1 MAKKTKLK
9 VVELFAGVG
18 GFRLGLEGHLDK
30 ERELSPY
37 QVVWSNQWEP
47 STKVQHASIV
57 YESQFGDKGGI
68 HSNEDIFQVVSNP
81 EKFLQIQKVKPD
93 VLVGGFPCQDYSV
106 AKPLNKSKG
115 LVGEKG
121 VLWWSIYG
129 LIENRIKD
137 KEPIK
142 YLILEN
148 VDRLIKSPTAK
159 RGRDFAIML
168 SSLFK
173 LGYAV
178 EWRVVNAADYG
189 FPQRRRRIFIVAYH
203 QSTKIYKKLEKFSK
217 DRVVED
223 WLSNEGVL
231 AKALPVQT
239 PDSTIELPLINISDD
254 PHYVT
259 ESYQPKEGGKSMFEN
274 AGVALNGLVWTRKVE
289 SVELKSYKDFIGS
302 KLPKKLGDVVAK
314 TKSVPDE
321 YYIDMNSLKKW
332 KFYKDAKSVER
343 VKKNGIKYTF
353 DEGGMQF
360 PDLLDRPART
370 IITGEGGSS
379 PSRFKHVIEDKS
391 GKLRRL
397 TPEELE
403 ELNGFPRGFTKHPQV
418 VDAKRAF
425 FMGNAL
431 VVGVV
436 KVISRSLAES
446 I

>member
-1 MAKKTKLK
+1 MTKKIK
-9 VVELFAGVG
+9 VAELFAGVG
-18 GFRLGLEGHLDK
+18 GFRLGLEGHSET
-30 ERELSPY
+30 ERTQSSFEI
-37 QVVWSNQWEP
+37 VWSNQWEP
-47 STKVQHASIV
+47 ATKVQHASLV
-57 YESQFGDKGGI
+57 YEQNFSQKGGV
-68 HSNEDIFQVVSNP
+68 HSNEDIFEIVSNP
-81 EKFLQIQKVKPD
+81 EKFTQVQKANPD
-93 VLVGGFPCQDYSV
+93 MLVGGFPCQDYSV

-129 LIENRIKD
+129 MLENRIND
-137 KEPIK
+137 KKPIK

-159 RGRDFAIML
+159 RGRDFAIMI

-178 EWRVVNAADYG
+178 EWRIVNAADYG

-203 QSTKIYKKLEKFSK
+203 QSTKLYKKLDKACSSESAYSWIFS
-217 DRVVED
+217 D
-223 WLSNEGVL
+223 GVI
-231 AKALPVQT
+231 ANGLPVAE
-239 PDSTIELPLINISDD
+239 PHPNTILSPLNISDD
-254 PHYVT
+254 PHFITENYVAK
-259 ESYQPKEGGKSMFEN
+259 PDGKSVFEN
-274 AGVALNGLVWTRKVE
+274 SGVAINGKIWTTKVE
-289 SVELKSYKDFIGS
+289 AQIFKSYEPFTGT
-302 KLPKKLGDVVAK
+302 KKHKTLGDVISK
-314 TKSVPDE
+314 TKKVPEE
-321 YYIDMNSLKKW
+321 YYIDRTSLEKW
-332 KFYKDAKSVER
+332 KFFKGAKSIQR
-343 VKKNGIKYTF
+343 TKKNGIVYTF

-360 PDLLDRPART
+360 PDPLDKPART
-370 IITGEGGSS
+370 IITGEGGAS
-379 PSRFKHVIEDKS
+379 PSRFKHVIEEKN

-418 VDAKRAF
+418 ADIKRAF

-436 KVISRSLAES
+436 NVLGKSLAKL